1 MNKFLALLILCFA
14 LLVSSCSKKQK
25 HADQVIKAQE
35 IYHLAQE
42 HKLQESKEASDGIN
56 YKNYAI
62 GVNPYTSK
70 VYVLDAIAFYAI
82 EFPNEESA
90 RREAKRLNQF
100 YVKNWLFDRVD
111 QEEVLEKFVQE
122 VFKAK
127 RP

>member
-1 MNKFLALLILCFA
+1 MNKFLV
-14 LLVSSCSKKQK
+14 LLVLCLVVLVSGCSKKQK
-25 HADQVIKAQE
+25 HVDQVIKAQE

-70 VYVLDAIAFYAI
+70 VYVLNAIAFYAI

-90 RREAKRLNQF
+90 KREAKRLNQF
-100 YVKNWLFDRVD
+100 YAKNWLFDRVD
-111 QEEVLEKFVQE
+111 QEEGIEKFVQE